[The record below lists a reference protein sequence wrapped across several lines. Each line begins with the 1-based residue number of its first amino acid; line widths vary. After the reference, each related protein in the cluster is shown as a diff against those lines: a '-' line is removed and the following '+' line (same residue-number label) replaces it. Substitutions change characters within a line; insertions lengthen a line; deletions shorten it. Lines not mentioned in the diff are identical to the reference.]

1 MLRESLLN
9 SLFTSSIPP
18 TSLTV
23 RVTLLLFFFS
33 SLLSLS
39 CVPSIFLPPI
49 LFPHAWLHTCVFVY
63 FIEAPCKH
71 VIGEGWEEGL
81 RACMCNAVYVEPS
94 HLPQKSLQSPGTC
107 SLLLFNTALCKCGCH
122 SWSTSSENGGSL
134 FFWYTVLL
142 KPPLKTKHLDREVT
156 KKTGQWHAA
165 RPRYSLVVEYKQQ
178 GVLMRRCLIF
188 NKVNFNTTTS
198 RLWFVCVSRVPR
210 GFKGSCIS
218 MSSTRSEDM

>member
-1 MLRESLLN
+1 METLILSSLWKLSLLSVAVCTPAVTADSLQGGGGGRRCHLKFTRQTPSWMSMLRESLLN

-23 RVTLLLFFFS
+23 RVTLLFFFFS

-142 KPPLKTKHLDREVT
+142 KPPLKK
-156 KKTGQWHAA
+156 
-165 RPRYSLVVEYKQQ
+165 
-178 GVLMRRCLIF
+178 
-188 NKVNFNTTTS
+188 NTLTEKSQKNRAMTCS
-198 RLWFVCVSRVPR
+198 KAS
-210 GFKGSCIS
+210 I
-218 MSSTRSEDM
+218 